1 MIITYDF
8 IDDKEKIND
17 LFILSKSEF
26 LKSYS
31 YVSEDEYDNTVARI
45 KTFINFRNKD
55 NLRQRIIRNADKEK
69 SRKGYLDYY
78 YNNREKINAKRK
90 HLGSIQRLANIDGI
104 KNKAE
109 RKLIMEYVEL
119 HEQEIRDYKKKIQEE
134 KEKIANMIYQ
144 RNYKNNKEG

>member
-8 IDDKEKIND
+8 IDDEEKIND

-55 NLRQRIIRNADKEK
+55 NLRQRVIRNADKEK
-69 SRKGYLDYY
+69 SRKGYLDNYY
-78 YNNREKINAKRK
+78 KNREKINARRNR
-90 HLGSIQRLANIDGI
+90 LGSIQRLANIDGI
-104 KNKAE
+104 KNKQE
-109 RKLIMEYVEL
+109 RKIIMDYVGL

-134 KEKIANMIYQ
+134 KAKVYQIIY
-144 RNYKNNKEG
+144 RNKKKEEN

>member
-1 MIITYDF
+1 MNDF
-8 IDDKEKIND
+8 IEDEEKIND
-17 LFILSKSEF
+17 LLILNKREF
-26 LKSYS
+26 LESYS
-31 YVSEDEYDNTVARI
+31 YLTEDEYDNTILRI
-45 KTFINFRNKD
+45 KQFISWRNKY
-55 NLRQRIIRNADKEK
+55 NKEQKNKRSKDVNK

-144 RNYKNNKEG
+144 RNYKNNKEE

>member
-1 MIITYDF
+1 MNDF
-8 IDDKEKIND
+8 IEDEEKIND
-17 LFILSKSEF
+17 LLVLNKREF
-26 LKSYS
+26 LESYS
-31 YVSEDEYDNTVARI
+31 YLTEDEYDNTILRI
-45 KTFINFRNKD
+45 KQFISWRNKY
-55 NLRQRIIRNADKEK
+55 NKEQKNKRSKDVKK

-109 RKLIMEYVEL
+109 RNLIMEYVEL

-134 KEKIANMIYQ
+134 KEKIASMIYQ
-144 RNYKNNKEG
+144 RNYKNNKEE